1 MKKKPIIITTAV
13 VLTLIIV
20 AAIVVAVLFS
30 PPKTLSRDDFALT
43 ITFSEQTGTVNAT
56 LKNDT
61 SKILKISRGPTFID
75 YFVAKEDEEFDFDVN
90 KVYVL
95 VEDSLNFSE
104 KDTFTLPSLENGK
117 YKITAQCSFRCPSAN
132 ADVCVRSNVLYFEID
147 N

>member
-30 PPKTLSRDDFALT
+30 PPKTLSSDEFALT
-43 ITFSEQTGTVNAT
+43 LTFSEKTGTVNAT

-61 SKILKISRGPTFID
+61 SKILKITRGPTFID

-95 VEDSLNFSE
+95 VEDSLKFSE
-104 KDTFTLPSLENGK
+104 KDTFTIPALENGK